1 MGVSAACIS
10 SSDHDS
16 HGRNRT
22 SRLAELSRAEQTW
35 SASRLASLSDRYKT
49 ALLPLAL
56 ERMYSRGETVG
67 WNSPKLSL

>member
-1 MGVSAACIS
+1 
-10 SSDHDS
+10 
-16 HGRNRT
+16 
-22 SRLAELSRAEQTW
+22 LAELSRAEQTW